1 MSQKLSSYLESKLP
15 LPILDEIV
23 VEDEQ
28 LKYHNISY
36 KTNERNAV
44 TYIGA
49 KAREIARQNKINELS
64 NLVENNN
71 KQLQELNSKKSEL
84 EEKLRIATK
93 APDRKEIN
101 KLQIKHSQSE
111 EELRNLEQSLV
122 VISEQLSKL
131 NTTSPT
137 HPALEKNSINKLENL
152 YLKFINTRDKKQNYE
167 AMICNLE
174 LDSKRY
180 ALELED
186 STSNFNSLNNKCEE
200 LKESELKLLQELE
213 ELNNNENYKILI
225 EEEAALEHKMKNIA
239 DRNIELS
246 SDRAVLNDK
255 YENKTEELRELEE
268 EHSERIKKYSE
279 TENVIRTVIE
289 QLDSF
294 SLKGNYQKDKD
305 NSIFEEEKIRFVEKN
320 FQHEKLPNSEYTAE
334 LRNSLN
340 ELQHLEVV
348 SLEDNSSME
357 VGQYMRLLE
366 SIINEQTENSQKLY
380 FTAEDLLKRN
390 LFATVE
396 ETYEVVKDTLKQFK
410 RNVEEIKNHN
420 LKLYVDYELNSK
432 DANKPLVLDD
442 LEAQDNLIS
451 SMSERIKNI
460 VKNATEQVDA
470 KEVECIIYE
479 ELDPIKWFDFYLRY
493 TKDAIVTPE
502 ILSQNVINSVSNGER
517 ARIFYINVIAM
528 LKTLLPQIKRSAP
541 IIVAMDEAFATVDPT
556 QTKFIIHSLH
566 DISDLL
572 MMTVPN
578 VNKLPITLNTT
589 KANFVRIRKQE
600 SSNGNTIT
608 FTSPVPMY
616 EEIVDE

>member
-71 KQLQELNSKKSEL
+71 KQLQELNSKKSEF
-84 EEKLRIATK
+84 EEKLKIATK

-152 YLKFINTRDKKQNYE
+152 YLKFINTRDKRQNYE

-225 EEEAALEHKMKNIA
+225 EEEAALEHKMKNIE
-239 DRNIELS
+239 DRNNELS
-246 SDRAVLNDK
+246 SDRAVLNYE
-255 YENKTEELRELEE
+255 YENKTKELRGLIEE
-268 EHSERIKKYSE
+268 YSERTKKYSE
-279 TENVIRTVIE
+279 TENVIRSVIE

-294 SLKGNYQKDKD
+294 SLKGNYQKD

-320 FQHEKLPNSEYTAE
+320 FQHEKLPNSEYTTE

-357 VGQYMRLLE
+357 VGEYMRLLE
-366 SIINEQTENSQKLY
+366 SIINEQTTSSQELY
-380 FTAEDLLKRN
+380 ATAERILKTK
-390 LFATVE
+390 LFATVD

-410 RNVEEIKNHN
+410 GNVEEIKNHN

-442 LEAQDNLIS
+442 LEAQDKLIS

-460 VKNATEQVDA
+460 VKNTTEQVDA

-479 ELDPIKWFDFYLRY
+479 ELDPIKWFNFYLRY
-493 TKDAIVTPE
+493 TKDAIITPE

-528 LKTLLPQIKRSAP
+528 LKTLLPQIKKSAP

>member
-1 MSQKLSSYLESKLP
+1 MPQKLSSYLESKLP

-64 NLVENNN
+64 NIVENNN
-71 KQLQELNSKKSEL
+71 KQLQELNSKKSEF
-84 EEKLRIATK
+84 EEKLKIATK

-122 VISEQLSKL
+122 VVSEQLSKL
-131 NTTSPT
+131 NTTSLT

-167 AMICNLE
+167 AMIRNLE

-180 ALELED
+180 TLELED

-200 LKESELKLLQELE
+200 LKENELKLLQELE
-213 ELNNNENYKILI
+213 ELNNNENYKNLI
-225 EEEAALEHKMKNIA
+225 EEETALEHKMKNID
-239 DRNIELS
+239 DRDRELS
-246 SDRAVLNDK
+246 LDRGVLNHE
-255 YENKTEELRELEE
+255 YENKTKELRGLKE
-268 EHSERIKKYSE
+268 EHSERTKKYSE

-294 SLKGNYQKDKD
+294 SLKGNCQKD
-305 NSIFEEEKIRFVEKN
+305 NSIFEEEKIHFIEKN
-320 FQHEKLPNSEYTAE
+320 FQHEKLPNSEYTTE

-340 ELQHLEVV
+340 ELQYLEVV
-348 SLEDNSSME
+348 SLEDNFSME
-357 VGQYMRLLE
+357 VGEYMRLLK
-366 SIINEQTENSQKLY
+366 SIINEQTESSQKLY
-380 FTAEDLLKRN
+380 FTAEELLKRN

-410 RNVEEIKNHN
+410 ENVEGIKNHN

-442 LEAQDNLIS
+442 LEAQDKLIS

-460 VKNATEQVDA
+460 VKNTTEQVDA

-479 ELDPIKWFDFYLRY
+479 ELDPIKWFNFYLRY
-493 TKDAIVTPE
+493 TKDSMVTPE
-502 ILSQNVINSVSNGER
+502 ILSLDVISSVSNGES
-517 ARIFYINVIAM
+517 ARIFYINAIAM
-528 LKTLLPQIKRSAP
+528 LKTLLPQIKKSAP
-541 IIVAMDEAFATVDPT
+541 IIIAIDEAFAAVDII
-556 QTKFIIHSLH
+556 QTKYIIHSLH

-572 MMTVPN
+572 MMTTTS
-578 VNKLPITLNTT
+578 VNNLPITLNTT

>member
-1 MSQKLSSYLESKLP
+1 MSRKLSSYLESKLP

-64 NLVENNN
+64 NIVENNN
-71 KQLQELNSKKSEL
+71 KQLQELNLKKSEF
-84 EEKLRIATK
+84 EEKLKIATK

-137 HPALEKNSINKLENL
+137 HPALEKNSFNKLENL

-167 AMICNLE
+167 AMIYNLE

-180 ALELED
+180 AFELED

-225 EEEAALEHKMKNIA
+225 EEEAALEHKMKNIE
-239 DRNIELS
+239 DRNNELS
-246 SDRAVLNDK
+246 SDRAVLNYE
-255 YENKTEELRELEE
+255 YENKTKELRGLIEE
-268 EHSERIKKYSE
+268 YSERTKKYSD
-279 TENVIRTVIE
+279 TENVIRSVIE

-294 SLKGNYQKDKD
+294 SLKGNYQKD

-320 FQHEKLPNSEYTAE
+320 FQHEKLPNSEYTTE

-357 VGQYMRLLE
+357 VGEYMKLLE
-366 SIINEQTENSQKLY
+366 SIINEQTTSSQELY
-380 FTAEDLLKRN
+380 ATAERILKTK

-442 LEAQDNLIS
+442 LEAQDKLIS

-460 VKNATEQVDA
+460 VKNTTEQVDA

-479 ELDPIKWFDFYLRY
+479 ELDPIKWFNFYLRY

-528 LKTLLPQIKRSAP
+528 LKTLLPQIKKSAP

>member
-64 NLVENNN
+64 NIVENNN
-71 KQLQELNSKKSEL
+71 KQLQELNSKKSEF
-84 EEKLRIATK
+84 EEKLKIATK

-122 VISEQLSKL
+122 VVSEQLSKL
-131 NTTSPT
+131 NTTSLT

-152 YLKFINTRDKKQNYE
+152 YLKFINTRDKKQNYA
-167 AMICNLE
+167 AMIRNLE

-180 ALELED
+180 TLELED

-200 LKESELKLLQELE
+200 LKENELKLLQELE
-213 ELNNNENYKILI
+213 ELNNNENYKNLI
-225 EEEAALEHKMKNIA
+225 EEETALEHKMKNID
-239 DRNIELS
+239 DRDRELS
-246 SDRAVLNDK
+246 LDRGVLNHE
-255 YENKTEELRELEE
+255 YENKTKELRGLKE
-268 EHSERIKKYSE
+268 EHSERTKKYSE

-294 SLKGNYQKDKD
+294 SLKGNCQKD
-305 NSIFEEEKIRFVEKN
+305 NSIFEEEKIHFIEKN
-320 FQHEKLPNSEYTAE
+320 FQHEKLPNSEYTTE

-340 ELQHLEVV
+340 ELQYLEVV
-348 SLEDNSSME
+348 SLEDNFSME
-357 VGQYMRLLE
+357 VGEYMRLLK
-366 SIINEQTENSQKLY
+366 SIINEQTESSQKLY
-380 FTAEDLLKRN
+380 LTAEELLKRN

-410 RNVEEIKNHN
+410 ENVEGIKNHN

-442 LEAQDNLIS
+442 LEAQDKLIS

-460 VKNATEQVDA
+460 VKNTTEQVDA

-479 ELDPIKWFDFYLRY
+479 ELDPIKWFNFYLRY
-493 TKDAIVTPE
+493 TKDSMVTPE
-502 ILSQNVINSVSNGER
+502 ILSLDVISSVSNGES
-517 ARIFYINVIAM
+517 ARIFYINAIAM
-528 LKTLLPQIKRSAP
+528 LKTLLPQIKKSAP
-541 IIVAMDEAFATVDPT
+541 IIIAIDEAFAAVDII
-556 QTKFIIHSLH
+556 QTKYIIHSLH

-572 MMTVPN
+572 MMTTTS
-578 VNKLPITLNTT
+578 VNNLPITLNTT

>member
-64 NLVENNN
+64 NIVENNN
-71 KQLQELNSKKSEL
+71 KQLQELNSKKSEF
-84 EEKLRIATK
+84 EEKLKIATK

-167 AMICNLE
+167 AMIYNLE

-180 ALELED
+180 AFELED

-225 EEEAALEHKMKNIA
+225 EEEAALEHKMKNIE
-239 DRNIELS
+239 DRNNELS
-246 SDRAVLNDK
+246 SDRAVLNYE
-255 YENKTEELRELEE
+255 YENKTKELRGLIEE
-268 EHSERIKKYSE
+268 YSERTKKYSD
-279 TENVIRTVIE
+279 TENVIRSVIK

-294 SLKGNYQKDKD
+294 SLKGNYQKD

-320 FQHEKLPNSEYTAE
+320 FQHEKLPNSEYTTE

-357 VGQYMRLLE
+357 VGEYMKLLE
-366 SIINEQTENSQKLY
+366 SIINEQTTSSQELY
-380 FTAEDLLKRN
+380 ATAERILKTK

-442 LEAQDNLIS
+442 LEAQDKLIS

-460 VKNATEQVDA
+460 VKNTTEQVDA

-479 ELDPIKWFDFYLRY
+479 ELDPIKWFNFYLRY

-528 LKTLLPQIKRSAP
+528 LKTLLPQIKKSAP

>member
-1 MSQKLSSYLESKLP
+1 MPQKLSSYLESKLP

-64 NLVENNN
+64 NIVENNN
-71 KQLQELNSKKSEL
+71 KQLQELNSKKSEF
-84 EEKLRIATK
+84 EEKLKIATK

-122 VISEQLSKL
+122 VVSEQLSKL
-131 NTTSPT
+131 NTTSLT

-167 AMICNLE
+167 AMIRNLE

-180 ALELED
+180 TLELED

-200 LKESELKLLQELE
+200 LKENELKLLQELE
-213 ELNNNENYKILI
+213 ELNNNENYKNLI
-225 EEEAALEHKMKNIA
+225 EEETALEHKMKNID
-239 DRNIELS
+239 DRDRELS
-246 SDRAVLNDK
+246 LDRGVLNHE
-255 YENKTEELRELEE
+255 YENKTKELRGLKE
-268 EHSERIKKYSE
+268 EHSERTKKYSE

-294 SLKGNYQKDKD
+294 SLKGNCQKD
-305 NSIFEEEKIRFVEKN
+305 NSIFEEEKIHFIEKN
-320 FQHEKLPNSEYTAE
+320 FQHEKLPNSEYTTE

-340 ELQHLEVV
+340 ELQYLEVV
-348 SLEDNSSME
+348 SLEDNFSME
-357 VGQYMRLLE
+357 VGEYMRLLK
-366 SIINEQTENSQKLY
+366 SIINEQTESSQKLY
-380 FTAEDLLKRN
+380 LTAEELLKRN

-410 RNVEEIKNHN
+410 ENVERIKNHN

-442 LEAQDNLIS
+442 LEAQDKLIS

-460 VKNATEQVDA
+460 VKNTTEQVDA

-479 ELDPIKWFDFYLRY
+479 ELDPIKWFNFYLRY
-493 TKDAIVTPE
+493 TKDSMVTPE
-502 ILSQNVINSVSNGER
+502 ILSLDVISSVSNGES
-517 ARIFYINVIAM
+517 ARIFYINAIAM
-528 LKTLLPQIKRSAP
+528 LKTLLPQIKKSAP
-541 IIVAMDEAFATVDPT
+541 IIIAIDEAFAAVDII
-556 QTKFIIHSLH
+556 QTKYIIHSLH

-572 MMTVPN
+572 MMTTTS
-578 VNKLPITLNTT
+578 VNNLPITLNTT

-608 FTSPVPMY
+608 FTSSVPMY

>member
-71 KQLQELNSKKSEL
+71 KQLQELNSKKSEF
-84 EEKLRIATK
+84 EEKLKIATK

-225 EEEAALEHKMKNIA
+225 EEEAALEHKMKNIE
-239 DRNIELS
+239 DRNNELS
-246 SDRAVLNDK
+246 SDRAVLNYE
-255 YENKTEELRELEE
+255 YENKTKELRGLIEE
-268 EHSERIKKYSE
+268 YSERTKKYSE
-279 TENVIRTVIE
+279 TENVIRSVIE

-294 SLKGNYQKDKD
+294 SLKGNYQKD

-320 FQHEKLPNSEYTAE
+320 FQHEKLPNSEYTTE

-357 VGQYMRLLE
+357 VGEYMRLLE
-366 SIINEQTENSQKLY
+366 SIINEQTTSSQELY
-380 FTAEDLLKRN
+380 TTAERILKTK
-390 LFATVE
+390 LFATVD

-410 RNVEEIKNHN
+410 GNVEEIKNHN

-442 LEAQDNLIS
+442 LEAQDKLIS

-460 VKNATEQVDA
+460 VKNTTEQVDA

-479 ELDPIKWFDFYLRY
+479 ELDPIKWFNFYLRY

-528 LKTLLPQIKRSAP
+528 LKTLLPQIKKSAP

>member
-1 MSQKLSSYLESKLP
+1 MSQKLSLYLESKLP

-23 VEDEQ
+23 VENEQ

-36 KTNERNAV
+36 KTNERNVV

-49 KAREIARQNKINELS
+49 EAREIARQNKINELS
-64 NLVENNN
+64 SLVGNNN
-71 KQLQELNSKKSEL
+71 KQLQELNSKKLEF
-84 EEKLRIATK
+84 EEKLKIAAK

-101 KLQIKHSQSE
+101 KLQIKHSQNE
-111 EELRNLEQSLV
+111 EDLRNLEQSLV

-152 YLKFINTRDKKQNYE
+152 YLKFINTKDKKQNYV
-167 AMICNLE
+167 AMIHNLE

-180 ALELED
+180 TLELED

-225 EEEAALEHKMKNIA
+225 EEEAALEHKMKNIG
-239 DRNIELS
+239 DRSNELS
-246 SDRAVLNDK
+246 LDRGVLNYE
-255 YENKTEELRELEE
+255 YENQTKKLGKLIE
-268 EHSERIKKYSE
+268 EHSERTKKHTE
-279 TENVIRTVIE
+279 TEDVIKSVIE

-294 SLKGNYQKDKD
+294 SLKGNYQKD
-305 NSIFEEEKIRFVEKN
+305 NSIFEEEKIRFIEKN
-320 FQHEKLPNSEYTAE
+320 FRHEKLPNSEYTAE

-340 ELQHLEVV
+340 ELQHLEVL
-348 SLEDNSSME
+348 SLEDNSLME
-357 VGQYMRLLE
+357 VGGYMKLLE
-366 SIINEQTENSQKLY
+366 SIINEQTTSSQELY
-380 FTAEDLLKRN
+380 STAERILKTN

-396 ETYEVVKDTLKQFK
+396 ETYEVVKNTLKRFK
-410 RNVEEIKNHN
+410 ENVEEIKNHN

-432 DANKPLVLDD
+432 DVNKPLVLDD
-442 LEAQDNLIS
+442 LEAQDKLIS

-460 VKNATEQVDA
+460 VKNTTEQVDT
-470 KEVECIIYE
+470 KEVEYIIYE

-502 ILSQNVINSVSNGER
+502 ILSQSVINSVSNGER

-528 LKTLLPQIKRSAP
+528 LKTLLPQIKKSAP

-600 SSNGNTIT
+600 SSNGNSIT

-616 EEIVDE
+616 EEIIDE

>member
-71 KQLQELNSKKSEL
+71 KQLQELNSKKSEF
-84 EEKLRIATK
+84 EEKLKIATK
-93 APDRKEIN
+93 SPDRKEIN

-225 EEEAALEHKMKNIA
+225 EEEAALEHKMKNIE
-239 DRNIELS
+239 DRNNELS
-246 SDRAVLNDK
+246 SDRAVLNYE
-255 YENKTEELRELEE
+255 YENKTKELRGLIEE
-268 EHSERIKKYSE
+268 YSERTKKYSE
-279 TENVIRTVIE
+279 TENVIRSVIE

-294 SLKGNYQKDKD
+294 SLKGNYQKD

-320 FQHEKLPNSEYTAE
+320 FQHEKLPNSEYTTE

-357 VGQYMRLLE
+357 VGEYMKLLE
-366 SIINEQTENSQKLY
+366 SIINEQTTSSQELY
-380 FTAEDLLKRN
+380 ATAERILKTK

-396 ETYEVVKDTLKQFK
+396 ETYEVVKNTLKQFK

-442 LEAQDNLIS
+442 LEAQDKLIS

-460 VKNATEQVDA
+460 VKNTTEQVDA

-479 ELDPIKWFDFYLRY
+479 ELDPIKWFNFYLRY

-528 LKTLLPQIKRSAP
+528 LKTLLPQIKKSAP

>member
-71 KQLQELNSKKSEL
+71 KQLQELNSKKSEF
-84 EEKLRIATK
+84 EEKLKIATK

-225 EEEAALEHKMKNIA
+225 EEEAALEHKMKNIE
-239 DRNIELS
+239 DRNNELS
-246 SDRAVLNDK
+246 SDRAVLNYE
-255 YENKTEELRELEE
+255 YENKTKELRGLIEE
-268 EHSERIKKYSE
+268 YSERTKKYSE
-279 TENVIRTVIE
+279 TENVIRSVIE

-294 SLKGNYQKDKD
+294 SLKGNYQKD
-305 NSIFEEEKIRFVEKN
+305 NSTFEEEKIRFVEKN
-320 FQHEKLPNSEYTAE
+320 FQHEKLPNSEYTTE

-357 VGQYMRLLE
+357 VGEYMRLLE
-366 SIINEQTENSQKLY
+366 SIINEQTTSSQELY
-380 FTAEDLLKRN
+380 ATAERILKTK
-390 LFATVE
+390 LFATVD

-410 RNVEEIKNHN
+410 GNVEEIKNHN

-442 LEAQDNLIS
+442 LEAQDKLIS

-460 VKNATEQVDA
+460 VKNTTEQVDA

-479 ELDPIKWFDFYLRY
+479 ELDPIKWFNFYLRY

-528 LKTLLPQIKRSAP
+528 LKTLLPQIKKSAP

>member
-1 MSQKLSSYLESKLP
+1 MPQKLSSYLESKLP

-23 VEDEQ
+23 VEYEQ

-64 NLVENNN
+64 NIVENNN
-71 KQLQELNSKKSEL
+71 KQLQELNSKKSEF
-84 EEKLRIATK
+84 EEKLKIATK

-122 VISEQLSKL
+122 VVSEQLSKL
-131 NTTSPT
+131 NTTSLT

-167 AMICNLE
+167 AMIRNLE

-180 ALELED
+180 TLELED

-200 LKESELKLLQELE
+200 LKENELKLLQELE
-213 ELNNNENYKILI
+213 ELNNNENYKNLI
-225 EEEAALEHKMKNIA
+225 EEETALEHKMKNID
-239 DRNIELS
+239 DRDRELS
-246 SDRAVLNDK
+246 LDRGVLNHE
-255 YENKTEELRELEE
+255 YENKTKELRGLKE
-268 EHSERIKKYSE
+268 EHSERTKKYSE

-294 SLKGNYQKDKD
+294 SLKGNCQKD
-305 NSIFEEEKIRFVEKN
+305 NSIFEEEKIHFIEKN
-320 FQHEKLPNSEYTAE
+320 FQHEKLPNSEYTTE

-340 ELQHLEVV
+340 ELQYLEVV
-348 SLEDNSSME
+348 SLEDNFSME
-357 VGQYMRLLE
+357 VGEYMRLLK
-366 SIINEQTENSQKLY
+366 SIINEQTESSQKLY
-380 FTAEDLLKRN
+380 LTAEELLKRN

-410 RNVEEIKNHN
+410 ENVEGIKNHN

-442 LEAQDNLIS
+442 LEAQDKLIS

-460 VKNATEQVDA
+460 VKNTTEQVDA

-479 ELDPIKWFDFYLRY
+479 ELDPIKWFNFYLRY
-493 TKDAIVTPE
+493 TKDSMVTPE
-502 ILSQNVINSVSNGER
+502 ILSLDVISSVSNGES
-517 ARIFYINVIAM
+517 ARIFYINAIAM
-528 LKTLLPQIKRSAP
+528 LKTLLPQIKKSAP
-541 IIVAMDEAFATVDPT
+541 IIIAIDEAFAAVDII
-556 QTKFIIHSLH
+556 QTKYIIHSLH

-572 MMTVPN
+572 MMTTTS
-578 VNKLPITLNTT
+578 VNNLPITLNTT

>member
-71 KQLQELNSKKSEL
+71 KQLQELNSKKSEF
-84 EEKLRIATK
+84 EEKLKIATK

-180 ALELED
+180 VLELED
-186 STSNFNSLNNKCEE
+186 STSNFNSLNNKCKE

-225 EEEAALEHKMKNIA
+225 EEEAALEHKMKNIE
-239 DRNIELS
+239 DRNNELS
-246 SDRAVLNDK
+246 SDRAVLNYE
-255 YENKTEELRELEE
+255 YENKTKELRGLIEE
-268 EHSERIKKYSE
+268 YSERTKKYSE
-279 TENVIRTVIE
+279 TENVIRSVIE

-294 SLKGNYQKDKD
+294 SLKGNYQKD

-320 FQHEKLPNSEYTAE
+320 FQHEKLPNSEYTTE

-357 VGQYMRLLE
+357 VGEYMRLLE
-366 SIINEQTENSQKLY
+366 SIINEQTTSSQELY
-380 FTAEDLLKRN
+380 ATAERILKTK
-390 LFATVE
+390 LFATVD

-410 RNVEEIKNHN
+410 GNVEEIKNHN

-442 LEAQDNLIS
+442 LEAQDKLIS

-460 VKNATEQVDA
+460 VKNTTEQVDA

-479 ELDPIKWFDFYLRY
+479 ELDPIKWFNFYLRY

-528 LKTLLPQIKRSAP
+528 LKTLLPQIKKSAP

>member
-71 KQLQELNSKKSEL
+71 KQLQELNSKKSEF
-84 EEKLRIATK
+84 EEKLKIATK

-225 EEEAALEHKMKNIA
+225 EEEAALEHKMKNIE
-239 DRNIELS
+239 DRNNELS
-246 SDRAVLNDK
+246 SDRAVLNYE
-255 YENKTEELRELEE
+255 YENKTKELRGLIEE
-268 EHSERIKKYSE
+268 YSERTKKYSE
-279 TENVIRTVIE
+279 TENVIRSIIE

-294 SLKGNYQKDKD
+294 SLKGNYQKD

-320 FQHEKLPNSEYTAE
+320 FQHEKLPNSEYTTE

-357 VGQYMRLLE
+357 VGEYMRLLE
-366 SIINEQTENSQKLY
+366 SIINEQTTSSQELY
-380 FTAEDLLKRN
+380 ATAERILKTK
-390 LFATVE
+390 LFATVD

-410 RNVEEIKNHN
+410 GNVEEIKNHN

-442 LEAQDNLIS
+442 LEAQDKLIS

-460 VKNATEQVDA
+460 VKNTTEQVDA

-479 ELDPIKWFDFYLRY
+479 ELDPIKWFNFYLRY

-528 LKTLLPQIKRSAP
+528 LKTLLPQIKKSAP

>member
-64 NLVENNN
+64 NIVENNN
-71 KQLQELNSKKSEL
+71 KQLQELNSKKSEF
-84 EEKLRIATK
+84 EEKLKIATK

-152 YLKFINTRDKKQNYE
+152 CLKFINTRDKKQNYE
-167 AMICNLE
+167 AMIYNLE

-180 ALELED
+180 AFELED

-225 EEEAALEHKMKNIA
+225 EEEAALEHKMKNIE
-239 DRNIELS
+239 DRNNELS
-246 SDRAVLNDK
+246 SDRAVLNYE
-255 YENKTEELRELEE
+255 YENKTKELRGLIEE
-268 EHSERIKKYSE
+268 YSERTKKYSD
-279 TENVIRTVIE
+279 TENVIRSVIE

-294 SLKGNYQKDKD
+294 SLKGNYQKD

-320 FQHEKLPNSEYTAE
+320 FQHEKLPNSEYTTE

-357 VGQYMRLLE
+357 VGEYMKLLE
-366 SIINEQTENSQKLY
+366 SIINEQTTSSQELY
-380 FTAEDLLKRN
+380 ATAERILKTK

-442 LEAQDNLIS
+442 LEAQDKLIS

-460 VKNATEQVDA
+460 VKNTTEQVDA

-479 ELDPIKWFDFYLRY
+479 ELDPIKWFNFYLRY

-528 LKTLLPQIKRSAP
+528 LKTLLPQIKKSAP

>member
-64 NLVENNN
+64 NIVENNN
-71 KQLQELNSKKSEL
+71 KQLQELNSKKSEF
-84 EEKLRIATK
+84 EEKLKIATK

-137 HPALEKNSINKLENL
+137 HPALKKNSINKLENL
-152 YLKFINTRDKKQNYE
+152 CLKFINTRDKKQNYE
-167 AMICNLE
+167 AMIYNLE

-180 ALELED
+180 AFELED

-225 EEEAALEHKMKNIA
+225 EEEAALEHKMKNIE
-239 DRNIELS
+239 DRNNELS
-246 SDRAVLNDK
+246 SDRAVLNYE
-255 YENKTEELRELEE
+255 YENKTKELRGLIEE
-268 EHSERIKKYSE
+268 YSERTKKYSD
-279 TENVIRTVIE
+279 TENVIRSVIE

-294 SLKGNYQKDKD
+294 SLKGNYQKD

-320 FQHEKLPNSEYTAE
+320 FQHEKLPNSEYTTE

-357 VGQYMRLLE
+357 VGEYMKLLE
-366 SIINEQTENSQKLY
+366 SIINEQTTSSQELY
-380 FTAEDLLKRN
+380 ATAERILKTK

-442 LEAQDNLIS
+442 LEAQDKLIS

-460 VKNATEQVDA
+460 VKNTTEQVDA

-479 ELDPIKWFDFYLRY
+479 ELDPIKWFNFYLRY

-528 LKTLLPQIKRSAP
+528 LKTLLPQIKKSAP

>member
-64 NLVENNN
+64 NIVENNN
-71 KQLQELNSKKSEL
+71 KQLQELNSKKSEF
-84 EEKLRIATK
+84 EEKLKIATK

-167 AMICNLE
+167 AMIYNLE

-180 ALELED
+180 AFELED

-225 EEEAALEHKMKNIA
+225 EEEAALEHKMKNIE
-239 DRNIELS
+239 DRNNELS
-246 SDRAVLNDK
+246 SDRAVLNYE
-255 YENKTEELRELEE
+255 YENKTKELRGLIEE
-268 EHSERIKKYSE
+268 YSERTKKYSD
-279 TENVIRTVIE
+279 TENVIRSVIE

-294 SLKGNYQKDKD
+294 SLKGNYQKD

-320 FQHEKLPNSEYTAE
+320 FQHEKLPNSEYTTE

-357 VGQYMRLLE
+357 VGEYIKLLE
-366 SIINEQTENSQKLY
+366 SIINEQTTSSQELY
-380 FTAEDLLKRN
+380 ATAERILKTK

-442 LEAQDNLIS
+442 LEAQDKLIS

-460 VKNATEQVDA
+460 VKNTTEQVDA

-479 ELDPIKWFDFYLRY
+479 ELDPIKWFNFYLRY

-528 LKTLLPQIKRSAP
+528 LKTLLPQIKKSAP

>member
-15 LPILDEIV
+15 LPILEEIV

-64 NLVENNN
+64 NIVENNN
-71 KQLQELNSKKSEL
+71 KQLQELNSKKSEF
-84 EEKLRIATK
+84 EEKLKIATK

-167 AMICNLE
+167 AMIYNLE

-180 ALELED
+180 AFELED

-225 EEEAALEHKMKNIA
+225 EEEAALEHKMKNIE
-239 DRNIELS
+239 DRNNELS
-246 SDRAVLNDK
+246 SDRAVLNYE
-255 YENKTEELRELEE
+255 YENKTKELRGLIEE
-268 EHSERIKKYSE
+268 YSERTKKYSD
-279 TENVIRTVIE
+279 TENVIRSVIE

-294 SLKGNYQKDKD
+294 SLKGNYQKD

-320 FQHEKLPNSEYTAE
+320 FQHEKLPNSEYTTE

-357 VGQYMRLLE
+357 VGEYMKLLE
-366 SIINEQTENSQKLY
+366 SIINEQTTSSQELY
-380 FTAEDLLKRN
+380 ATAERILKTK

-442 LEAQDNLIS
+442 LEAQDKLIS

-460 VKNATEQVDA
+460 VKNTTEQVDA

-479 ELDPIKWFDFYLRY
+479 ELDPIKWFNFYLRY

-528 LKTLLPQIKRSAP
+528 LKTLLPQIKKSAP

>member
-64 NLVENNN
+64 NIVENNN
-71 KQLQELNSKKSEL
+71 KQLQELNSKKSEF
-84 EEKLRIATK
+84 EEKLKIATK

-122 VISEQLSKL
+122 VVSEQLSKL

-152 YLKFINTRDKKQNYE
+152 YLKFINTRDKKQNYA
-167 AMICNLE
+167 AMIRNLE

-180 ALELED
+180 TLELED

-200 LKESELKLLQELE
+200 LKENELKLLQELE
-213 ELNNNENYKILI
+213 ELNNNENYKNLI
-225 EEEAALEHKMKNIA
+225 EEETALEHKMKNID
-239 DRNIELS
+239 DRDRELS
-246 SDRAVLNDK
+246 LDRGVLNHE
-255 YENKTEELRELEE
+255 YENKTKELRGLKE
-268 EHSERIKKYSE
+268 EHSERTKKYSE

-294 SLKGNYQKDKD
+294 SLKGNCQKD
-305 NSIFEEEKIRFVEKN
+305 NSIFEEEKIHFIEKN
-320 FQHEKLPNSEYTAE
+320 FQHEKLPNSEYTTE

-340 ELQHLEVV
+340 ELQYLEVV
-348 SLEDNSSME
+348 SLEDNFSME
-357 VGQYMRLLE
+357 VGEYMRLLK
-366 SIINEQTENSQKLY
+366 SIINEQTESSQKLY
-380 FTAEDLLKRN
+380 LTAEELLKRN

-410 RNVEEIKNHN
+410 ENVEGIKNHN

-442 LEAQDNLIS
+442 LEAQDKLIS

-460 VKNATEQVDA
+460 VKNTTEQVDA

-479 ELDPIKWFDFYLRY
+479 ELDPIKWFNFYLRY
-493 TKDAIVTPE
+493 TKDSMVTPE
-502 ILSQNVINSVSNGER
+502 ILSLDVISSVSNGES
-517 ARIFYINVIAM
+517 ARIFYINAIAM
-528 LKTLLPQIKRSAP
+528 LKTLLPQIKKSAP
-541 IIVAMDEAFATVDPT
+541 IIIAIDEAFAAVDII
-556 QTKFIIHSLH
+556 QTKYIIHSLH

-572 MMTVPN
+572 MMTTTS
-578 VNKLPITLNTT
+578 VNNLPITLNTT

>member
-71 KQLQELNSKKSEL
+71 KQLQELNSKKSEF
-84 EEKLRIATK
+84 EEKLKIATK
-93 APDRKEIN
+93 SPDRKEIN

-225 EEEAALEHKMKNIA
+225 EEEAALEHKMKNIE
-239 DRNIELS
+239 DRNNELS
-246 SDRAVLNDK
+246 SDRAVLNYE
-255 YENKTEELRELEE
+255 YENKTKELRGLIEE
-268 EHSERIKKYSE
+268 YSERTKKYSE
-279 TENVIRTVIE
+279 TENVIRSVIE

-294 SLKGNYQKDKD
+294 SLKGNYQKD

-320 FQHEKLPNSEYTAE
+320 FQHEKLPNSEYTTE

-357 VGQYMRLLE
+357 VGEYMKLLE
-366 SIINEQTENSQKLY
+366 SIINEQTTSSQELY
-380 FTAEDLLKRN
+380 ATAERILKTK
-390 LFATVE
+390 LFATVY

-410 RNVEEIKNHN
+410 GNVEEIKNHN

-442 LEAQDNLIS
+442 LEAQDKLIS

-528 LKTLLPQIKRSAP
+528 LKTLLPQIKKSAP

>member
-64 NLVENNN
+64 NIVENNN
-71 KQLQELNSKKSEL
+71 KQLQELNSKKSEF
-84 EEKLRIATK
+84 EEKLKIATK

-167 AMICNLE
+167 AMIYNLE

-180 ALELED
+180 AFELED

-225 EEEAALEHKMKNIA
+225 EEEAALEHKMKNIE
-239 DRNIELS
+239 DRNNELS
-246 SDRAVLNDK
+246 SDRAVLNYE
-255 YENKTEELRELEE
+255 YENKTKELRGLIEE
-268 EHSERIKKYSE
+268 YSERTKKYSD
-279 TENVIRTVIE
+279 TENVIRSVIE

-294 SLKGNYQKDKD
+294 SLKGNYQKD

-320 FQHEKLPNSEYTAE
+320 FQHEKLPNSEYTTE

-357 VGQYMRLLE
+357 VGEYMKLLE
-366 SIINEQTENSQKLY
+366 SIINEQTTSSQELY
-380 FTAEDLLKRN
+380 ATAERILKTK

-442 LEAQDNLIS
+442 LEAQDKLIS

-460 VKNATEQVDA
+460 VKNTTEQVDA

-479 ELDPIKWFDFYLRY
+479 ELDPIKWFNFYLRY

-528 LKTLLPQIKRSAP
+528 LKTLLPQIKKSAP

-566 DISDLL
+566 DISELL

>member
-49 KAREIARQNKINELS
+49 KAREISRQNKINELS

-71 KQLQELNSKKSEL
+71 KQLQELNSKKSEF
-84 EEKLRIATK
+84 EEKLKIATK

-167 AMICNLE
+167 AMIRNLE

-239 DRNIELS
+239 DRSIELS
-246 SDRAVLNDK
+246 SDRAVLNSK
-255 YENKTEELRELEE
+255 YEDKTKKLRGLTEE
-268 EHSERIKKYSE
+268 HFERTKKYSE
-279 TENVIRTVIE
+279 TENVIRSVVE

-320 FQHEKLPNSEYTAE
+320 FQHEKLPNSEYTTE

-357 VGQYMRLLE
+357 VGEYMRTLE
-366 SIINEQTENSQKLY
+366 SIINEQTTSSQELY
-380 FTAEDLLKRN
+380 ATAESILKTK

-410 RNVEEIKNHN
+410 ENVEEIKNHN
-420 LKLYVDYELNSK
+420 LKLYVDYELNNK
-432 DANKPLVLDD
+432 DTNKPLVLDD
-442 LEAQDNLIS
+442 LEAQDKLIS

-460 VKNATEQVDA
+460 LKNTAEQVDA

-493 TKDAIVTPE
+493 TKDSMVAPE
-502 ILSQNVINSVSNGER
+502 ILSLDVISSVSNGES
-517 ARIFYINVIAM
+517 ARIFYINAIAM
-528 LKTLLPQIKRSAP
+528 LKTLLPQIKKSAP
-541 IIVAMDEAFATVDPT
+541 IIIALDEAFATVDTT
-556 QTKFIIHSLH
+556 QTKYIIHSLH

-572 MMTVPN
+572 MMTTTS
-578 VNKLPITLNTT
+578 VNNLPITLNTT

-600 SSNGNTIT
+600 LSNGNTIT

>member
-71 KQLQELNSKKSEL
+71 KQLQELNSKKSEF
-84 EEKLRIATK
+84 EEKLKIATK
-93 APDRKEIN
+93 SPDRKEIN

-225 EEEAALEHKMKNIA
+225 EEEAALEHKMKNIE
-239 DRNIELS
+239 DRNNELS
-246 SDRAVLNDK
+246 SDRAVLNYE
-255 YENKTEELRELEE
+255 YENKTKELRGLIEE
-268 EHSERIKKYSE
+268 YSERTKKYSE
-279 TENVIRTVIE
+279 TENVIRSVIE

-294 SLKGNYQKDKD
+294 SLKGNYQKD

-320 FQHEKLPNSEYTAE
+320 FQHEKLPNSEYTTE
-334 LRNSLN
+334 LRKSLN

-357 VGQYMRLLE
+357 VGEYMKLLE
-366 SIINEQTENSQKLY
+366 SIINEQTTSSQELY
-380 FTAEDLLKRN
+380 ATAERILKTK

-396 ETYEVVKDTLKQFK
+396 ETYEVVKNTLKQFK

-442 LEAQDNLIS
+442 LEAQDKLIS

-460 VKNATEQVDA
+460 VKNTTEQVDA

-479 ELDPIKWFDFYLRY
+479 ELDPIKWFNFYLRY

-528 LKTLLPQIKRSAP
+528 LKTLLPQIKKSAP

>member
-71 KQLQELNSKKSEL
+71 KQLQELNSKKSEF
-84 EEKLRIATK
+84 EEKLKIATK

-180 ALELED
+180 TLELED

-225 EEEAALEHKMKNIA
+225 EEEAALEHKMKNIE
-239 DRNIELS
+239 DRNNELS
-246 SDRAVLNDK
+246 SDRAVLNYE
-255 YENKTEELRELEE
+255 YENKTKELRGLIEE
-268 EHSERIKKYSE
+268 YSERTKKYSE
-279 TENVIRTVIE
+279 TENVIRSVIE

-294 SLKGNYQKDKD
+294 SLKGNYQKD

-320 FQHEKLPNSEYTAE
+320 FQHEKLPNSEYTTE

-357 VGQYMRLLE
+357 VGEYMRLLE
-366 SIINEQTENSQKLY
+366 SIINEQTTSSQELY
-380 FTAEDLLKRN
+380 ATAERILKTK
-390 LFATVE
+390 LFATVD

-410 RNVEEIKNHN
+410 GNVEEIKNHN

-442 LEAQDNLIS
+442 LEAQDKLIS

-460 VKNATEQVDA
+460 VKNTTEQVDA

-479 ELDPIKWFDFYLRY
+479 ELDPIKWFNFYLRY

-528 LKTLLPQIKRSAP
+528 LKTLLPQIKKSAP

>member
-15 LPILDEIV
+15 LPILEEIV

-64 NLVENNN
+64 NIVENNN
-71 KQLQELNSKKSEL
+71 KQLQELNSKKSEF
-84 EEKLRIATK
+84 EEKLKIATK

-167 AMICNLE
+167 AMIYNLE

-180 ALELED
+180 AFELED

-225 EEEAALEHKMKNIA
+225 EEEAALEHKMKNIE
-239 DRNIELS
+239 DRNNELS
-246 SDRAVLNDK
+246 SDRAVLNYE
-255 YENKTEELRELEE
+255 YENKTKELRGLIEE
-268 EHSERIKKYSE
+268 YSERTKKYSD
-279 TENVIRTVIE
+279 TENVIRSVIE

-294 SLKGNYQKDKD
+294 SLKGNYQKD

-320 FQHEKLPNSEYTAE
+320 FQHEKLPNSEYTTE

-357 VGQYMRLLE
+357 VGEYMKLLE
-366 SIINEQTENSQKLY
+366 SIINEQTTSSQELY
-380 FTAEDLLKRN
+380 ATAERILKTK

-442 LEAQDNLIS
+442 LEAQDKLIS

-460 VKNATEQVDA
+460 VKNTTEQVDA

-479 ELDPIKWFDFYLRY
+479 ELDPIKWFNFYLRY

-517 ARIFYINVIAM
+517 ARIFYINVVAM
-528 LKTLLPQIKRSAP
+528 LKTLLPQIKKSAP

>member
-1 MSQKLSSYLESKLP
+1 MPQKLSSYLESKLL

-64 NLVENNN
+64 NIVENNN
-71 KQLQELNSKKSEL
+71 KQLQELNSKKSEF
-84 EEKLRIATK
+84 EEKLKIATK

-122 VISEQLSKL
+122 VVSEQLSKL
-131 NTTSPT
+131 NTTSLT

-167 AMICNLE
+167 AMIRNLE

-180 ALELED
+180 TLELED

-200 LKESELKLLQELE
+200 LKENELKLLQELE
-213 ELNNNENYKILI
+213 ELNNNENYKNLI
-225 EEEAALEHKMKNIA
+225 EEETALEHKMKNID
-239 DRNIELS
+239 DRDRELS
-246 SDRAVLNDK
+246 LDRGVLNHE
-255 YENKTEELRELEE
+255 YENKTKELRGLKE
-268 EHSERIKKYSE
+268 EHSERTKKYSE

-294 SLKGNYQKDKD
+294 SLKGNCQKD
-305 NSIFEEEKIRFVEKN
+305 NSIFEEEKIHFIEKN
-320 FQHEKLPNSEYTAE
+320 FQHEKLPNSEYTTE

-340 ELQHLEVV
+340 ELQYLEVV
-348 SLEDNSSME
+348 SLEDNFSME
-357 VGQYMRLLE
+357 VGEYMRLLK
-366 SIINEQTENSQKLY
+366 SIINEQTESSQKLY
-380 FTAEDLLKRN
+380 LTAEELLKRN

-410 RNVEEIKNHN
+410 ENVEGIKNHN

-442 LEAQDNLIS
+442 LEAQDKLIS

-460 VKNATEQVDA
+460 VKNTTEQVDA

-479 ELDPIKWFDFYLRY
+479 ELDPIKWFNFYLRY
-493 TKDAIVTPE
+493 TKDSMVTPE
-502 ILSQNVINSVSNGER
+502 ILSLDVISSVSNGES
-517 ARIFYINVIAM
+517 ARIFYINAIAM
-528 LKTLLPQIKRSAP
+528 LKTLLPQIKKSAP
-541 IIVAMDEAFATVDPT
+541 IIIAIDEAFAAVDII
-556 QTKFIIHSLH
+556 QTKYIIHSLH

-572 MMTVPN
+572 MMTTTS
-578 VNKLPITLNTT
+578 VNNLPITLNTT

>member
-71 KQLQELNSKKSEL
+71 KQLQELNSKKSEF
-84 EEKLRIATK
+84 EEKLKIATK

-225 EEEAALEHKMKNIA
+225 EEEAALEHKMKNIE
-239 DRNIELS
+239 DRNNELS
-246 SDRAVLNDK
+246 SDRAVLNYE
-255 YENKTEELRELEE
+255 YENKTKELRGLIEE
-268 EHSERIKKYSE
+268 YSERTKKYSE
-279 TENVIRTVIE
+279 TENVIRSVIE

-294 SLKGNYQKDKD
+294 SLKGNYQKD

-320 FQHEKLPNSEYTAE
+320 FQHEKLPNSEYTTE

-357 VGQYMRLLE
+357 VGEYMRLLE
-366 SIINEQTENSQKLY
+366 SIINEQTTSSQELY
-380 FTAEDLLKRN
+380 ATAERILKTK
-390 LFATVE
+390 LFATVD

-410 RNVEEIKNHN
+410 GNVEEIKNHN

-442 LEAQDNLIS
+442 LEAQDKLIS

-460 VKNATEQVDA
+460 VKNTTEQVDA

-479 ELDPIKWFDFYLRY
+479 ELDPIKWFNFYLRY

-528 LKTLLPQIKRSAP
+528 LKTLLPQIKKSAP

-572 MMTVPN
+572 IMTVPN

>member
-1 MSQKLSSYLESKLP
+1 MPQKLSSYLESKLP

-64 NLVENNN
+64 NIVENNN
-71 KQLQELNSKKSEL
+71 KQLQELNSKKSEF
-84 EEKLRIATK
+84 EEKLKIATK

-122 VISEQLSKL
+122 VVSEQLSKL
-131 NTTSPT
+131 NTTSLT

-167 AMICNLE
+167 AMIRNLE

-180 ALELED
+180 TLELED

-200 LKESELKLLQELE
+200 LKENELKLLQELE
-213 ELNNNENYKILI
+213 ELNNNENYKNLI
-225 EEEAALEHKMKNIA
+225 EEETALEHKMKNID
-239 DRNIELS
+239 DRDRELS
-246 SDRAVLNDK
+246 LDRGVLNHE
-255 YENKTEELRELEE
+255 YENKTKELRGLKE
-268 EHSERIKKYSE
+268 EHSERTKKYSE

-294 SLKGNYQKDKD
+294 SLKGNCQKD
-305 NSIFEEEKIRFVEKN
+305 NSIFEEEKIHFIEKN
-320 FQHEKLPNSEYTAE
+320 FQHEKLPNSEYTTK

-340 ELQHLEVV
+340 ELQYLEVV
-348 SLEDNSSME
+348 SLEDNFSME
-357 VGQYMRLLE
+357 VGEYMRLLK
-366 SIINEQTENSQKLY
+366 SIINEQTESSQKLY
-380 FTAEDLLKRN
+380 LTAEELLKRN

-410 RNVEEIKNHN
+410 ENVEGIKNHN

-442 LEAQDNLIS
+442 LEAQDKLIS

-460 VKNATEQVDA
+460 VKNTTEQVDA

-479 ELDPIKWFDFYLRY
+479 ELDPIKWFNFYLRY
-493 TKDAIVTPE
+493 TKDSMVTPE
-502 ILSQNVINSVSNGER
+502 ILSLDVISSVSNGES
-517 ARIFYINVIAM
+517 ARIFYINAIAM
-528 LKTLLPQIKRSAP
+528 LKTLLPQIKKSAP
-541 IIVAMDEAFATVDPT
+541 IIIAIDEAFAAVDII
-556 QTKFIIHSLH
+556 QTKYIIHSLH

-572 MMTVPN
+572 MMTTTS
-578 VNKLPITLNTT
+578 VNNLPITLNTT

>member
-1 MSQKLSSYLESKLP
+1 MPQKLSSYLESKLP

-64 NLVENNN
+64 NIVENNN
-71 KQLQELNSKKSEL
+71 KQLQELNSKKSEF
-84 EEKLRIATK
+84 EEKLKIATK

-122 VISEQLSKL
+122 VVSEQLSKL
-131 NTTSPT
+131 NTTSLT

-167 AMICNLE
+167 AMIRNLE

-180 ALELED
+180 TLELED

-200 LKESELKLLQELE
+200 LKENELKLLQELE
-213 ELNNNENYKILI
+213 ELNNNENYKNLI
-225 EEEAALEHKMKNIA
+225 EEETALEHKMKNID
-239 DRNIELS
+239 DRDRELS
-246 SDRAVLNDK
+246 LDRGVLNHE
-255 YENKTEELRELEE
+255 YENKTKELRGLKE
-268 EHSERIKKYSE
+268 EHSERTKKYSE

-294 SLKGNYQKDKD
+294 SLKGNCQKD
-305 NSIFEEEKIRFVEKN
+305 NSIFEEEKIHFIEKN
-320 FQHEKLPNSEYTAE
+320 FQHEKLPNSEYTTE

-340 ELQHLEVV
+340 ELQYLEVV
-348 SLEDNSSME
+348 SLEDNFSME
-357 VGQYMRLLE
+357 VGEYMRLLK
-366 SIINEQTENSQKLY
+366 SIINEQTESSQKLY
-380 FTAEDLLKRN
+380 FTAEELLKRN

-410 RNVEEIKNHN
+410 ENVEGIKNHN

-442 LEAQDNLIS
+442 LEAQDKLIS

-460 VKNATEQVDA
+460 VKNTTEQVDT

-479 ELDPIKWFDFYLRY
+479 ELDPIKWFNFYLRY
-493 TKDAIVTPE
+493 TKDSMVTPE
-502 ILSQNVINSVSNGER
+502 ILSLDVISSVSNGES
-517 ARIFYINVIAM
+517 ARIFYINAIAM
-528 LKTLLPQIKRSAP
+528 LKTLLPQIKKSAP
-541 IIVAMDEAFATVDPT
+541 IIIAIDEAFAAVDII
-556 QTKFIIHSLH
+556 QTKYIIHSLH

-572 MMTVPN
+572 MMTTTS
-578 VNKLPITLNTT
+578 VNNLPITLNTT

>member
-49 KAREIARQNKINELS
+49 KAREIARQNKIDELS
-64 NLVENNN
+64 NIVENNN
-71 KQLQELNSKKSEL
+71 KQLQELNSKKSEF
-84 EEKLRIATK
+84 EEKLKIATK

-167 AMICNLE
+167 AMIYNLE

-180 ALELED
+180 AFELED

-225 EEEAALEHKMKNIA
+225 EEEAALEHKMKNIE
-239 DRNIELS
+239 DRNNELS
-246 SDRAVLNDK
+246 SDRAVLNYE
-255 YENKTEELRELEE
+255 YENKTKELRGLIEE
-268 EHSERIKKYSE
+268 YSERTKKYSD
-279 TENVIRTVIE
+279 TENVIRSVIE

-294 SLKGNYQKDKD
+294 SLKGNYQKD

-320 FQHEKLPNSEYTAE
+320 FQHEKLPNSEYTTE

-357 VGQYMRLLE
+357 VGEYMKLLE
-366 SIINEQTENSQKLY
+366 SIINEQTTSSQELY
-380 FTAEDLLKRN
+380 ATAERILKTK

-442 LEAQDNLIS
+442 LEAQDKLIS

-460 VKNATEQVDA
+460 VKNTTEQVDA

-479 ELDPIKWFDFYLRY
+479 ELDPIKWFNFYLRY

-528 LKTLLPQIKRSAP
+528 LKTLLPQIKKSAP

>member
-64 NLVENNN
+64 NIVENNN
-71 KQLQELNSKKSEL
+71 KQLQELNSKKSEF
-84 EEKLRIATK
+84 EEKLKIATK

-167 AMICNLE
+167 AMIYNLE

-180 ALELED
+180 AFELED

-225 EEEAALEHKMKNIA
+225 EEEAALEHKMKNIE
-239 DRNIELS
+239 DRNNELS
-246 SDRAVLNDK
+246 SDRAVLNYE
-255 YENKTEELRELEE
+255 YENKTKELRGLIEE
-268 EHSERIKKYSE
+268 YSERTKKYSD
-279 TENVIRTVIE
+279 TENVIRSVIE

-294 SLKGNYQKDKD
+294 SLKGNYQKD

-320 FQHEKLPNSEYTAE
+320 FQHEKLPNSEYTTE

-357 VGQYMRLLE
+357 VGEYMKLLE
-366 SIINEQTENSQKLY
+366 SIINEQTTSSQELY
-380 FTAEDLLKRN
+380 ATAERILKTK

-410 RNVEEIKNHN
+410 RNVEKIKNHN

-442 LEAQDNLIS
+442 LEAQDKLIS

-460 VKNATEQVDA
+460 VKNTTEQVDA

-479 ELDPIKWFDFYLRY
+479 ELDPIKWFNFYLRY

-528 LKTLLPQIKRSAP
+528 LKTLLPQIKKSAP

>member
-1 MSQKLSSYLESKLP
+1 MSQKLSLYLESKLP

-23 VEDEQ
+23 VENEQ

-36 KTNERNAV
+36 KTNERNVV

-49 KAREIARQNKINELS
+49 EAREIARQNKINELS
-64 NLVENNN
+64 SLVGNNN
-71 KQLQELNSKKSEL
+71 KQLQELNSKKLKL
-84 EEKLRIATK
+84 EEKLKIAAKT
-93 APDRKEIN
+93 PDRKEIN
-101 KLQIKHSQSE
+101 KLQIKQSQNE
-111 EELRNLEQSLV
+111 EDLRNLDQSLV
-122 VISEQLSKL
+122 VISEQLSKFK
-131 NTTSPT
+131 TTSPT
-137 HPALEKNSINKLENL
+137 HPALEKNSINRLENL
-152 YLKFINTRDKKQNYE
+152 YLKFVNTRDKKQNYE
-167 AMICNLE
+167 AMINNLE

-180 ALELED
+180 TLELED

-200 LKESELKLLQELE
+200 LKENELKLLQELE

-225 EEEAALEHKMKNIA
+225 EEELALEHKMKNIN
-239 DRNIELS
+239 DRNRELS
-246 SDRAVLNDK
+246 SDRAVLN
-255 YENKTEELRELEE
+255 YEYEIKTKELEE
-268 EHSERIKKYSE
+268 LIEEHSKRTKKYSE
-279 TENVIRTVIE
+279 TKDVIKSVIE

-294 SLKGNYQKDKD
+294 SLKGNYQKD
-305 NSIFEEEKIRFVEKN
+305 NSIFEEEKIRFIEKN

-340 ELQHLEVV
+340 ELQHLEVL
-348 SLEDNSSME
+348 SLEDNSLME
-357 VGQYMRLLE
+357 VGEYMKLLE
-366 SIINEQTENSQKLY
+366 SIINEQTTTSQELY
-380 FTAEDLLKRN
+380 STAERILKTN

-396 ETYEVVKDTLKQFK
+396 ETYEVVKNTLKRFK
-410 RNVEEIKNHN
+410 ENVEEIKNHN

-432 DANKPLVLDD
+432 DVNKPLVLDD
-442 LEAQDNLIS
+442 LEAQDKLIS

-460 VKNATEQVDA
+460 VKNTTEQVDT
-470 KEVECIIYE
+470 KEVEYIIYE

-502 ILSQNVINSVSNGER
+502 ILSQSVINSVSNGER

-528 LKTLLPQIKRSAP
+528 LKTLLPQIKKSAP

-600 SSNGNTIT
+600 SSNGNSIT

-616 EEIVDE
+616 EEIIDE

>member
-64 NLVENNN
+64 NIVENNN
-71 KQLQELNSKKSEL
+71 KQLQELNSKKSEF
-84 EEKLRIATK
+84 EEKLKIATK

-167 AMICNLE
+167 AMIYNLE

-180 ALELED
+180 AFELED

-225 EEEAALEHKMKNIA
+225 EEEAALEHKMKNIE
-239 DRNIELS
+239 DRNNELS
-246 SDRAVLNDK
+246 SDRAVLNYE
-255 YENKTEELRELEE
+255 YENKTKELRGLIEE
-268 EHSERIKKYSE
+268 YSERTKKYSD
-279 TENVIRTVIE
+279 TENVIRSVIE

-294 SLKGNYQKDKD
+294 SLKGNYQKD

-320 FQHEKLPNSEYTAE
+320 FQHEKLPNSEYTTE

-357 VGQYMRLLE
+357 VGEYMKLLE
-366 SIINEQTENSQKLY
+366 SIINEQTTSSQELY
-380 FTAEDLLKRN
+380 ATAERILKTK

-442 LEAQDNLIS
+442 LEAQDKLIS

-460 VKNATEQVDA
+460 VKNTTEQVDA

-479 ELDPIKWFDFYLRY
+479 ELDPIKWFNFYLRY

-528 LKTLLPQIKRSAP
+528 LKTLLPQIKKSAP

>member
-71 KQLQELNSKKSEL
+71 KQLQELNSKKSEF
-84 EEKLRIATK
+84 EEKLKIATK

-225 EEEAALEHKMKNIA
+225 EEEAALEHKMKNIE
-239 DRNIELS
+239 DRNNELS
-246 SDRAVLNDK
+246 SDRAVLNYE
-255 YENKTEELRELEE
+255 YENKTKELRGLIEE
-268 EHSERIKKYSE
+268 YSERTKKYSE
-279 TENVIRTVIE
+279 TENVIRSVIE

-294 SLKGNYQKDKD
+294 SLKGNYQKD

-320 FQHEKLPNSEYTAE
+320 FQHEKLPNSEYTTE

-357 VGQYMRLLE
+357 VGEYMRLLE
-366 SIINEQTENSQKLY
+366 SIINEQTTSSQELY
-380 FTAEDLLKRN
+380 ATAERILKTK
-390 LFATVE
+390 LFATVD

-410 RNVEEIKNHN
+410 GNVEEIKNHN

-442 LEAQDNLIS
+442 LEAQDKLIS

-460 VKNATEQVDA
+460 VKNTTEQVDD

-479 ELDPIKWFDFYLRY
+479 ELDPIKWFNFYLRY

-528 LKTLLPQIKRSAP
+528 LKTLLPQIKKSAP

>member
-64 NLVENNN
+64 NIVENNN
-71 KQLQELNSKKSEL
+71 KQLQELNSKKSEF
-84 EEKLRIATK
+84 EEKLKIATK

-167 AMICNLE
+167 AMIYNLE

-180 ALELED
+180 AFELED

-225 EEEAALEHKMKNIA
+225 EEEAALEHKMKNIG
-239 DRNIELS
+239 DRNNELS
-246 SDRAVLNDK
+246 SDRAVLNYE
-255 YENKTEELRELEE
+255 YENKTKELRGLIEE
-268 EHSERIKKYSE
+268 YSERTKKYSD
-279 TENVIRTVIE
+279 TENVIRSVIE

-294 SLKGNYQKDKD
+294 SLKGNYQKD

-320 FQHEKLPNSEYTAE
+320 FQHEKLPNSEYTTE

-357 VGQYMRLLE
+357 VGEYMKLLE
-366 SIINEQTENSQKLY
+366 SIINEQTTSSQELY
-380 FTAEDLLKRN
+380 ATAERILKTK

-442 LEAQDNLIS
+442 LEAQDKLIS

-460 VKNATEQVDA
+460 VKNTTEQVDA

-479 ELDPIKWFDFYLRY
+479 ELDPIKWFNFYLRY

-528 LKTLLPQIKRSAP
+528 LKTLLPQIKKSAP

>member
-1 MSQKLSSYLESKLP
+1 MPQKLSSYLESKLP

-64 NLVENNN
+64 NIVENNN
-71 KQLQELNSKKSEL
+71 KQLQELNSKKSEF
-84 EEKLRIATK
+84 EEKLKIATK

-122 VISEQLSKL
+122 VVSEQLSKL
-131 NTTSPT
+131 NTTSLT

-167 AMICNLE
+167 AIIRNLE

-180 ALELED
+180 TLELED

-200 LKESELKLLQELE
+200 LKENELKLLQELE
-213 ELNNNENYKILI
+213 ELNNNENYKNLI
-225 EEEAALEHKMKNIA
+225 EEETALEHKMKNID
-239 DRNIELS
+239 DRDRELS
-246 SDRAVLNDK
+246 LDRGVLNHE
-255 YENKTEELRELEE
+255 YENKTKELRGLKE
-268 EHSERIKKYSE
+268 EHSERTKKYSE

-294 SLKGNYQKDKD
+294 SLKGNCQKD
-305 NSIFEEEKIRFVEKN
+305 NSIFEEEKIHFIEKN
-320 FQHEKLPNSEYTAE
+320 FQHEKLPNSEYTTE

-340 ELQHLEVV
+340 ELQYLEVV
-348 SLEDNSSME
+348 SLEDNFSME
-357 VGQYMRLLE
+357 VGEYMRLLK
-366 SIINEQTENSQKLY
+366 SIINEQTESSQKLY
-380 FTAEDLLKRN
+380 FTAEELLKRN

-410 RNVEEIKNHN
+410 ENVEGIKNHN

-442 LEAQDNLIS
+442 LEAQDKLIS

-460 VKNATEQVDA
+460 VKNTTEQVDA

-479 ELDPIKWFDFYLRY
+479 ELDPIKWFNFYLRY
-493 TKDAIVTPE
+493 TKDSMVTPE
-502 ILSQNVINSVSNGER
+502 ILSLDVISSVSNGES
-517 ARIFYINVIAM
+517 ARIFYINAIAM
-528 LKTLLPQIKRSAP
+528 LKTLLPQIKKSAP
-541 IIVAMDEAFATVDPT
+541 IIIAIDEAFAAVDII
-556 QTKFIIHSLH
+556 QTKYIIHSLH

-572 MMTVPN
+572 MMTTTS
-578 VNKLPITLNTT
+578 VNNLPITLNTT

>member
-1 MSQKLSSYLESKLP
+1 MSKKLSSYLESKLP

-71 KQLQELNSKKSEL
+71 KQLQELNSKKSEF
-84 EEKLRIATK
+84 EEKLKIATK

-225 EEEAALEHKMKNIA
+225 EEEAALEHKMKNIE
-239 DRNIELS
+239 DRNNELS
-246 SDRAVLNDK
+246 SDRAVLNYE
-255 YENKTEELRELEE
+255 YENKTKELRGLIEE
-268 EHSERIKKYSE
+268 YSERTKKYSE

-294 SLKGNYQKDKD
+294 SLKGNYQKD

-320 FQHEKLPNSEYTAE
+320 FQHSKLPNSEYTTE

-357 VGQYMRLLE
+357 VGEYMKLLE
-366 SIINEQTENSQKLY
+366 SIINEQTTSSQELY
-380 FTAEDLLKRN
+380 ATAERILKTK

-442 LEAQDNLIS
+442 LEAQDKLIS

-460 VKNATEQVDA
+460 VKNTTEQVDA

-479 ELDPIKWFDFYLRY
+479 ELDPIKWFNFYLRY

-528 LKTLLPQIKRSAP
+528 LKTLLPQIKKSAP

>member
-71 KQLQELNSKKSEL
+71 KQLQELNSKKSEF
-84 EEKLRIATK
+84 EEKLKIATK

-225 EEEAALEHKMKNIA
+225 EEEAALEHKMKNIE
-239 DRNIELS
+239 DRNNELS
-246 SDRAVLNDK
+246 SDRAVLNYE
-255 YENKTEELRELEE
+255 YENKTKELRGLIEE
-268 EHSERIKKYSE
+268 YSERTKKYSE
-279 TENVIRTVIE
+279 TENVIRSVIE

-294 SLKGNYQKDKD
+294 SLKGNYQKD

-320 FQHEKLPNSEYTAE
+320 FQHEKLPNSEYTTE

-348 SLEDNSSME
+348 SLEDNSSIE
-357 VGQYMRLLE
+357 VGEYMRLLE
-366 SIINEQTENSQKLY
+366 SIINEQTTSSQELY
-380 FTAEDLLKRN
+380 TTAERILKTK
-390 LFATVE
+390 LFATVD

-410 RNVEEIKNHN
+410 GNVEEIKNHN

-442 LEAQDNLIS
+442 LEAQDKLIS

-460 VKNATEQVDA
+460 VKNTTEQVDA

-479 ELDPIKWFDFYLRY
+479 ELDPIKWFNFYLRY

-528 LKTLLPQIKRSAP
+528 LKTLLPQIKKSAP

>member
-15 LPILDEIV
+15 LPILDEII

-71 KQLQELNSKKSEL
+71 KQLQELNSKKSEF
-84 EEKLRIATK
+84 EEKLKIATK
-93 APDRKEIN
+93 TPDRKEIN

-225 EEEAALEHKMKNIA
+225 EEEAALEHKMKNIE
-239 DRNIELS
+239 DRNNELS
-246 SDRAVLNDK
+246 SDRAVLNYE
-255 YENKTEELRELEE
+255 YENKTKELRGLIEE
-268 EHSERIKKYSE
+268 YSERTKKYSE
-279 TENVIRTVIE
+279 TENVIRSVIE

-294 SLKGNYQKDKD
+294 SLKGNYQKD

-320 FQHEKLPNSEYTAE
+320 FQHEKLPNSEYTTE

-357 VGQYMRLLE
+357 VGEYMKLLE
-366 SIINEQTENSQKLY
+366 SIINEQTTSSQELY
-380 FTAEDLLKRN
+380 ATAERILKTK

-442 LEAQDNLIS
+442 LEAQDKLIS

-460 VKNATEQVDA
+460 VKNTTEQVDA

-479 ELDPIKWFDFYLRY
+479 ELDPIKWFNFYLRY

-528 LKTLLPQIKRSAP
+528 LKTLLPQIKKSAP

>member
-1 MSQKLSSYLESKLP
+1 MPQKLSSYLESKLP

-64 NLVENNN
+64 NIVENNN
-71 KQLQELNSKKSEL
+71 KQLQELNSKKSEF
-84 EEKLRIATK
+84 EEKLKIATK

-122 VISEQLSKL
+122 VVSEQLSKL
-131 NTTSPT
+131 NTTSLT

-167 AMICNLE
+167 AMIRNLE

-180 ALELED
+180 TLELED

-200 LKESELKLLQELE
+200 LKENELKLLQELE
-213 ELNNNENYKILI
+213 ELNNNENYKNLI
-225 EEEAALEHKMKNIA
+225 EEETALEHKMKNID
-239 DRNIELS
+239 DRDRELS
-246 SDRAVLNDK
+246 LDRGVLNHE
-255 YENKTEELRELEE
+255 YENKTKELRGLKE
-268 EHSERIKKYSE
+268 EHSERTKKYSE

-294 SLKGNYQKDKD
+294 SLKGNCQKD
-305 NSIFEEEKIRFVEKN
+305 NSIFEEEKIHFIEKN
-320 FQHEKLPNSEYTAE
+320 FQHEKLPNSEYTTE

-340 ELQHLEVV
+340 ELQYLEVV
-348 SLEDNSSME
+348 SLEDNFSME
-357 VGQYMRLLE
+357 VGEYMRLLK
-366 SIINEQTENSQKLY
+366 SIINEQTESSQKLY
-380 FTAEDLLKRN
+380 FTAEELLKRN

-396 ETYEVVKDTLKQFK
+396 ETYEAVKDTLKQFK
-410 RNVEEIKNHN
+410 ENVEGIKNHN

-442 LEAQDNLIS
+442 LEAQDKLIS

-460 VKNATEQVDA
+460 VKNTTEQVDT

-479 ELDPIKWFDFYLRY
+479 ELDPIKWFNFYLRY
-493 TKDAIVTPE
+493 TKDSMVTPE
-502 ILSQNVINSVSNGER
+502 ILSLDVISSVSNGES
-517 ARIFYINVIAM
+517 ARIFYINAIAM
-528 LKTLLPQIKRSAP
+528 LKTLLPQIKKSAP
-541 IIVAMDEAFATVDPT
+541 IIIAIDEAFAAVDII
-556 QTKFIIHSLH
+556 QTKYIIHSLH

-572 MMTVPN
+572 MMTTTS
-578 VNKLPITLNTT
+578 VNNLPITLNTT